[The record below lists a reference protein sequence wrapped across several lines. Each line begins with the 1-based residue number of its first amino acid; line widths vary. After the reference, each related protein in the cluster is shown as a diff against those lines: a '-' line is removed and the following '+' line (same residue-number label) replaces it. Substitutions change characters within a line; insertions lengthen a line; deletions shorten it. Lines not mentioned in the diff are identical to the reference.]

1 VIGYGCPDLVK
12 VAAAYGLPAF
22 AIDSLEGAAA
32 VLDEAL
38 ALDGPAFVE
47 VKLEQNSCVN
57 PKLVVNRPIEDM
69 SPHLDREELAEAM
82 LIDLV
87 DEGEVPE

>member
-1 VIGYGCPDLVK
+1 MQGT
-12 VAAAYGLPAF
+12 
-22 AIDSLEGAAA
+22 
-32 VLDEAL
+32 
-38 ALDGPAFVE
+38 
-47 VKLEQNSCVN
+47 CVN

-69 SPHLDREELAEAM
+69 SPHLEREELAKEM

>member
-1 VIGYGCPDLVK
+1 
-12 VAAAYGLPAF
+12 
-22 AIDSLEGAAA
+22 
-32 VLDEAL
+32 
-38 ALDGPAFVE
+38 
-47 VKLEQNSCVN
+47 VN

-69 SPHLDREELAEAM
+69 SPHLDRGELADAM